1 MVNTCTARRAE
12 TESHAMV
19 LVRDVPSGSVPCE
32 RCTVATGRS
41 RGLKSPEKKVSPQ
54 RRGLKSPEKRVS
66 PQKGAQETGIT
77 GAHSEEEG

>member
-1 MVNTCTARRAE
+1 LLAFRAKKR
-12 TESHAMV
+12 V
-19 LVRDVPSGSVPCE
+19 FGQ
-32 RCTVATGRS
+32 
-41 RGLKSPEKKVSPQ
+41 KSPGSIPQSSLMTQ